1 MAKLK
6 DGNTSHWPNS
16 RKRIPVNGQTRGKES
31 QSMAKLKDKNPS
43 QWPNSRTGILVI
55 GQTQGREY

>member
-6 DGNTSHWPNS
+6 EKNPSQWPNS
-16 RKRIPVNGQTRGKES
+16 RKRIPVNGQTQGKES
-31 QSMAKLKDKNPS
+31 QSMAKLKEKNPS
-43 QWPNSRTGILVI
+43 QWPNSRTGIPVN